1 MGMDVATSTSH
12 VSTELPRTMSSRDLN
27 PASTLDNGDPI
38 EVLPSSYW
46 RDVLREFRNHLSIVV
61 ARSSELSTVLPGAA
75 AAQAGDCLADIEVS
89 AARMEGMLT
98 WMDAALTPGAPTIVE
113 LGEVLARA
121 VQLAAPAI
129 RPRIE
134 VRVEARPAAVRNR
147 GATLESALAALLI
160 ELTRGPEPF
169 LHAASPGRSR
179 SRESSAA
186 RLGDALGE
194 PTIIRLSTREAHG
207 ELFITLTTTGAIQLI
222 PSSWRLCLA
231 RALLASVSGVV
242 EVLPG
247 GAEFEVRFS
256 AL

>member
-1 MGMDVATSTSH
+1 MGMDVAASTLH
-12 VSTELPRTMSSRDLN
+12 VSTELPRTMSSLDLN
-27 PASTLDNGDPI
+27 PAPTLDNGDL
-38 EVLPSSYW
+38 VGDLPSSYW
-46 RDVLREFRNHLSIVV
+46 RDVLREFRNHLSIVL

-121 VQLAAPAI
+121 VQLAAPAV

-169 LHAASPGRSR
+169 PHAPPSGRAR
-179 SRESSAA
+179 SRESSA
-186 RLGDALGE
+186 RLGDAFGDL
-194 PTIIRLSTREAHG
+194 TIIRLSTREARG
-207 ELFITLTTTGAIQLI
+207 ELAIALTTTGAIQLI

-242 EVLPG
+242 DVLPG
-247 GAEFEVRFS
+247 GAGFEVRFFS
-256 AL
+256 L

>member
-1 MGMDVATSTSH
+1 MDVAASTSH
-12 VSTELPRTMSSRDLN
+12 VSTELPRTMSSLDLN
-27 PASTLDNGDPI
+27 PAPTLDNGDPVG
-38 EVLPSSYW
+38 ELPSSYW

-75 AAQAGDCLADIEVS
+75 AAQAGDCLTDIEAS

-98 WMDAALTPGAPTIVE
+98 WMDAALTPGAATIVE
-113 LGEVLARA
+113 LGEVMSRA
-121 VQLAAPAI
+121 VQLAAPAV
-129 RPRIE
+129 RPRVE

-160 ELTRGPEPF
+160 ELTRGPDAF
-169 LHAASPGRSR
+169 AHAPAPGRAVR
-179 SRESSAA
+179 SHESSA
-186 RLGDALGE
+186 RLGDALDDL
-194 PTIIRLSTREAHG
+194 TIIRLSTRAVRG
-207 ELFITLTTTGAIQLI
+207 ELAIALTTTGAIQLV

-247 GAEFEVRFS
+247 GSGFEVRFCP
-256 AL
+256 L

>member
-1 MGMDVATSTSH
+1 
-12 VSTELPRTMSSRDLN
+12 MSSLDLN
-27 PASTLDNGDPI
+27 PAPTLDNGAAVGD
-38 EVLPSSYW
+38 LPSSYW

-75 AAQAGDCLADIEVS
+75 AAQAGDCLADIEAS

-121 VQLAAPAI
+121 VQLAAPAV

-134 VRVEARPAAVRNR
+134 IRVEARPATVRNR

-169 LHAASPGRSR
+169 QHAPSPGRVR
-179 SRESSAA
+179 SRESSA
-186 RLGDALGE
+186 RLGDAFGE
-194 PTIIRLSTREAHG
+194 LTIIRLATREARG
-207 ELFITLTTTGAIQLI
+207 ELGIALTTTGAIQLI
-222 PSSWRLCLA
+222 PSSWRLLLA
-231 RALLASVSGVV
+231 RALLASVGGLV

-247 GAEFEVRFS
+247 GAGFEVRFFP
-256 AL
+256 L